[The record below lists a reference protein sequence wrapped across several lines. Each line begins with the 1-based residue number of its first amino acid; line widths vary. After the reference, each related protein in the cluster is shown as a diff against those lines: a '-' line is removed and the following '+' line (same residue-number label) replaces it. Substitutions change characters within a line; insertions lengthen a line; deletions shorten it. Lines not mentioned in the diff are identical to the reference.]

1 MSVSVDG
8 QDQSIDVLFV
18 ANPPPTTLSWHHKN
32 GDEVVDNQRFV
43 VELIEPNDTQD
54 IYTSRMT
61 IRNITFNDYRT
72 YELKVE
78 NDIGYFTTEA
88 DMKNPN
94 EGMYICTCKRVNFIY
109 NCYYLNQT
117 SNNQF
122 SGN

>member
-1 MSVSVDG
+1 MPYFIGLNSSVSEDG
-8 QDQSIDVLFV
+8 HDQSIDVLFL
-18 ANPPPTTLSWHHKN
+18 ANPPPTTLSWHNKH
-32 GDEVVDNQRFV
+32 GDDVVDNQRFV

-78 NDIGYFTTEA
+78 NDLGYFTTEA

-94 EGMYICTCKRVNFIY
+94 EGIRIY
-109 NCYYLNQT
+109 LLSVSKN
-117 SNNQF
+117 
-122 SGN
+122 